1 MKKIFSST
9 YRKDY
14 FEGYS
19 IGLDPFLPFSGTK
32 KEGFITGFK
41 SGRLDYERMNGCI
54 SNGIPN
60 RIVTEKILEDFLI
73 AGMFGLPIDED
84 EYTEYQI
91 DIISKWY
98 QSGIEKYDPNEHTNL
113 VELLEENDIFIN

>member
-14 FEGYS
+14 FKGYS
-19 IGLDPFLPFSGTK
+19 IGLDPLLPFSGTK
-32 KEGFITGFK
+32 KAGFIAGFK
-41 SGRLDYERMNGCI
+41 SGRLDYEQMNGCI

-60 RIVTEKILEDFLI
+60 RIVTEKVLEDFLI
-73 AGMFGLPIDED
+73 AGMFGLPIDAE
-84 EYTEYQI
+84 EYTAYQI
-91 DIISKWY
+91 NVISKWY

-113 VELLEENDIFIN
+113 LELLEENGIVIN